1 MFFHE
6 GVVLVFILLAV
17 EQITTH
23 MSAGPPISSL
33 NLGFLPQINRT
44 LLPTRFAGIESLMN
58 DVFFFFF
65 NQVKSVLWRCQR
77 LLVLGKISDIIQ
89 CRHRGLCLSSMASLE
104 RTSFSDECWKRV
116 LDIGAAFFRACVRCE
131 LVTCSYTVITHLSR
145 PAFVDAVMSH

>member
-1 MFFHE
+1 M
-6 GVVLVFILLAV
+6 LVFIPLTV

-44 LLPTRFAGIESLMN
+44 LLPMRFACIKSLMN
-58 DVFFFFF
+58 DVFLI
-65 NQVKSVLWRCQR
+65 KSSLYCGAASGFSCW
-77 LLVLGKISDIIQ
+77 GKSQILQ

-116 LDIGAAFFRACVRCE
+116 LDIGAAFLRACVRCG